1 MLKRI
6 TATAVLG
13 MIMLSTAFSQENAFA
28 PNGKGN
34 FYIFWGWNRANYTR
48 STIHFHGDNYDF
60 TLHKVMARDRQSPFR
75 SDIYLNPGNMTI
87 PQTNLRLGY
96 YIKDKWQV
104 SVAVDHMKY
113 VMVNDQTVKMDGQI
127 ANGTSFDGNYANQDM
142 KLTRDFLLYE
152 HTDGL
157 NYLNTELRRSDILWA
172 SKHIWISGQYG
183 AGLGVLMPKTNCTLM
198 SNPRHDAFH
207 VSGYGLAAVGAINI
221 NFYKY
226 FFIQGELKGG
236 FIHMPDVRTTQFKS
250 DKASQKFGFSQ
261 YVMSFGFNYP
271 FGKRSAQIKKCKDE
285 LLKD

>member
-1 MLKRI
+1 MPRKI
-6 TATAVLG
+6 AVALLG
-13 MIMLSTAFSQENAFA
+13 ILLTNETFAQENAFA

-34 FYIFWGWNRANYTR
+34 FYLFWGWNRANYTR
-48 STIHFHGDNYDF
+48 STIHFNGNDYDF
-60 TLHKVMARDRQSPFR
+60 TLHKVIARDRQSPFR
-75 SDIYLNPGNMTI
+75 SEIYLNPGNMTI

-127 ANGTSFDGNYANQDM
+127 ANGTAFDGTYSDQDM

-157 NYLNTELRRSDILWA
+157 NYLNTELRRSDVLWGK
-172 SKHIWISGQYG
+172 KHIWISGQYG

-198 SNPRHDAFH
+198 NNPRHDAFH
-207 VSGYGLAAVGAINI
+207 VAGYGVAAVGAINI

-236 FIHMPDVRTTQFKS
+236 FIHMPDVRTTQYTA
-250 DKASQKFGFSQ
+250 DRASQKFGFAE

-271 FGKRSAQIKKCKDE
+271 FGQRVKQEDKCKGE
-285 LLKD
+285 LRNH